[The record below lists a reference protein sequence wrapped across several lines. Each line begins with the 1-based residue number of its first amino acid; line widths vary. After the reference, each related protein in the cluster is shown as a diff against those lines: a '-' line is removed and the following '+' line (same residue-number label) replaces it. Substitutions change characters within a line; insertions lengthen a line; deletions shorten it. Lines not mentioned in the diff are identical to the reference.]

1 MQKAAVQ
8 QSLTNSQFDLV
19 VDHSLQIS
27 SCVTVGC
34 WVRNIPVI
42 LELKA

>member
-34 WVRNIPVI
+34 
-42 LELKA
+42 